1 MKNLKNKKLKNPKIL
16 LIVLDGLGDRP
27 NKALGGKTPLEAA
40 APASL
45 NTLARG
51 GVTGLLDIAG
61 GIAPESDAGVFSILG
76 FDPKKF
82 HVGRGLIEALGAGVK
97 FKNGWLALRAN
108 FATCRGNKI
117 IDRRVGRSLSLKES
131 RALEKELNR
140 KIRLKNAKF
149 EFKATVGHRGL
160 LIIKARGLSKN
171 VSNTDPAYA
180 AGTAG
185 GKIAVAL
192 KKFSPKIVACKP
204 LDSSAA
210 AAKTAQLVNEFSTA
224 AKRVLEESHVNKKR
238 VARGLLQANCLLLR
252 DAETRAPKISREALA
267 RLRGW
272 ALLADMPVEAG
283 IGWLLGMRVK
293 KIALEATSASRV
305 RETLKLLKHHAGVY
319 VHLKGPD
326 LFAHDGDVVGKTN
339 NIKELG
345 ARFFEP
351 LIKKIDLRTVRVA
364 VTADHATPCE
374 LKAHSGDA
382 VPFLVAGVG
391 VSGNGSEFN
400 EKACAESG
408 LKMPGFKLITL
419 LNANSIQVR
428 RT

>member
-1 MKNLKNKKLKNPKIL
+1 MIQLKNLKKKKLKNPKIL
-16 LIVLDGLGDRP
+16 LLVLDGLGDKP
-27 NKALGGKTPLEAA
+27 IKALGGKTPLEAA

-45 NTLARG
+45 NALARG

-76 FDPKKF
+76 FNPKKF
-82 HVGRGLIEALGAGVK
+82 RVGRGVIEALGASVK

-108 FATCRGNKI
+108 FATCRGNEI

-131 RALEKELNR
+131 RALEKELNK

-149 EFKATVGHRGL
+149 EFKATVGHRGIL
-160 LIIKARGLSKN
+160 VIKARGLSKN

-180 AGTAG
+180 AG

-192 KKFSPKIVACKP
+192 KKFSPKIAACKP

-210 AAKTAQLVNEFSTA
+210 AAKTARLVNEFSAA
-224 AKRVLEESHVNKKR
+224 AKRVLEESRVNKKR
-238 VARGLLQANCLLLR
+238 VVRGLLQANCILLR
-252 DAETRAPKISREALA
+252 DAETRAPKIAREALA

-283 IGWLLGMRVK
+283 IGRLLGMRVK
-293 KIALEATSASRV
+293 KIALEATNARKV
-305 RETLKLLKHHAGVY
+305 RETLKLLKRHAGVY

-326 LFAHDGDVVGKTN
+326 LFAHDGDVIGKTR

-345 ARFFEP
+345 AGFFEP
-351 LIKKIDLRTVRVA
+351 LIKKIDLRAVRVA

-382 VPFLVAGVG
+382 VPFLIAGAG
-391 VSGNGSEFN
+391 VSGDGSEFN
-400 EKACAESG
+400 ERACAESG
-408 LKMPGFKLITL
+408 LKIPGFKLITL
-419 LNANSIQVR
+419 LNANSIQAR
-428 RT
+428 RA